1 MPEYGMRWPVSE
13 DVRRRQL
20 ENVCRQVGEA
30 IAGEMNDLNSGPP
43 MGFMLMM
50 FDFGPP
56 GKFMTYFSNAQRE
69 DMIKVLREQANH
81 LENM

>member
-1 MPEYGMRWPVSE
+1 MAAE
-13 DVRRRQL
+13 DDRRREL
-20 ENVCRQVGEA
+20 EGICRQMGKA
-30 IAGEMNDLNSGPP
+30 IAEEMNDASSGPP

-69 DMIKVLREQANH
+69 DMIKALREQADH